1 MPAFEAVLFTIYL
14 AEIIHFFNL
23 IMLYTYTLFFNGIF
37 FKSQIKKKKI
47 NILKILLALLKKFF
61 LTN

>member
-37 FKSQIKKKKI
+37 FKSQIKKKENKYFK
-47 NILKILLALLKKFF
+47 NTFS
-61 LTN
+61 TS